1 MSRPNKKTI
10 SRWSFYLVEVLAG
23 YPKRARFKLD
33 ELSTVRDALDRIDA
47 EKIRRP
53 SDQNRRPS
61 QRYCIADR
69 FAPGE
74 MKKLI
79 DRYKAGEFTTTLAT
93 DYNIATSSVVR
104 ILKREGVPLRSRYLD
119 DQQKAEILRLRQ
131 QGMII
136 RDIAKRVGCSYDTT
150 RIFLLNQKKS

>member
-1 MSRPNKKTI
+1 
-10 SRWSFYLVEVLAG
+10 
-23 YPKRARFKLD
+23 
-33 ELSTVRDALDRIDA
+33 
-47 EKIRRP
+47 
-53 SDQNRRPS
+53 
-61 QRYCIADR
+61 
-69 FAPGE
+69 

-79 DRYKAGEFTTTLAT
+79 DRYIAGEFTTTIAA
-93 DYNIATSSVVR
+93 DYSIATSSVTR
-104 ILKREGVPLRSRYLD
+104 ILKREGVPLRSRYLN